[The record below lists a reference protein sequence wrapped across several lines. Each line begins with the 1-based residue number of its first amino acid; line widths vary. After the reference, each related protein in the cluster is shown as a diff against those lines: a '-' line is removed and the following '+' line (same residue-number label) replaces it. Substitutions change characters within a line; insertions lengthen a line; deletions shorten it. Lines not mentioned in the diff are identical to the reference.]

1 MKHRKLLLAL
11 SLVLACLALPV
22 QSAAQQYAKPGDAT
36 TIRTAPTVES
46 LRISGQNVY
55 LSLRSDLPITV
66 YAMDGRV
73 VKTQWGRTGNNIVRL
88 PLRGLYIIRVGTETF
103 KVFSK

>member
-11 SLVLACLALPV
+11 SLVLVCLALPM
-22 QSAAQQYAKPGDAT
+22 QSAMSWAQSPGDAT
-36 TIRTAPTVES
+36 TIRTTPTVES

-55 LSLRSDLPITV
+55 LNLKSDLPITV

>member
-1 MKHRKLLLAL
+1 MKHRKPILAL
-11 SLVLACLALPV
+11 TLVLACLTLSM
-22 QSAAQQYAKPGDAT
+22 QSTAQQRLSPGDAT
-36 TIRTAPTVES
+36 TIRTSTVVES

-55 LSLRSDLPITV
+55 LSLKTDLPITV

-73 VKTQWGRTGNNIVRL
+73 VKTQAGRTGNNILRL